1 MKYESIAKRVAR
13 RYRAVEEDGT
23 YFFNEAGDVVAYEND
38 RKNLLTMY
46 VKGNDAIFSHY
57 GIVAVAIA
65 KDFVLTYEYRTQKAD
80 VLVIGGL
87 CGAVNSIKRISNM
100 ILCEENS
107 YNVRIG
113 PKARKRFGV
122 KERWYISTMGDITS
136 SNKVNLD
143 IGVELDVSALFN
155 YCDGDVSF
163 QDDNLV
169 YGLLNYRRTG
179 RSKVTKCISEKD
191 YDVFRYLREE
201 NAWYW
206 EAGHNTAGSCEK
218 AGKIMKTAYGTNYHV
233 AVKVKGAIFKKF
245 EIFYSIFFCYNN
257 RW

>member
-13 RYRAVEEDGT
+13 RYRAVEKDGT

-57 GIVAVAIA
+57 DIVAVTIA

-80 VLVIGGL
+80 VLVIDGL

-143 IGVELDVSALFN
+143 IGVELDVSALLN

-163 QDDNLV
+163 HDDNLV
-169 YGLLNYRRTG
+169 YGVLACKRTG
-179 RSKVTKCISEKD
+179 RNKATKHISEKD
-191 YDVFRYLREE
+191 YDVFKYLREE

-206 EAGHNTAGSCEK
+206 ENGFETTGSCEK
-218 AGKIMKTAYGTNYHV
+218 RNKIMETADGTNYRV
-233 AVKVKGAIFKKF
+233 AVKVKGTIVK
-245 EIFYSIFFCYNN
+245 S
-257 RW
+257 